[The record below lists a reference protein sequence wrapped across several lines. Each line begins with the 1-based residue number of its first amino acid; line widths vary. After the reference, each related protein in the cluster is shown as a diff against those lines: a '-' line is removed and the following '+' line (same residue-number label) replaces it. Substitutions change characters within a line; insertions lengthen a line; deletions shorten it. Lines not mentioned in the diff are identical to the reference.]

1 MSGGLVSDS
10 NGESSGLHTRCV
22 ATPPPGPNVA
32 TTLIATALYGR
43 YRCLTNADLQ
53 DNNGL
58 FAARSGPPGGSAS
71 TGLLVQRS
79 EAPDL
84 E

>member
-58 FAARSGPPGGSAS
+58 FAARSGPPGGVRQP
-71 TGLLVQRS
+71 GC
-79 EAPDL
+79 
-84 E
+84 